1 MDKKKKKFLWLAII
15 ILVIVGLIW
24 LTISL
29 LKFEPVDDSIYST
42 DSQPRFETNSPEFTE
57 PVAISPEKSTEFTIE
72 NLSRTFA
79 ERFGS
84 WSTDNPGQNLADL
97 NAIITAN
104 FEAELENLISYQERD
119 FYGVTS
125 KAISTKIQFLDES
138 GGQAEVLVGTQR
150 ISTDEDLN
158 QSTEYQGLL
167 VGLILNN
174 NTWLVNQAEWQ

>member
-1 MDKKKKKFLWLAII
+1 M
-15 ILVIVGLIW
+15 
-24 LTISL
+24 
-29 LKFEPVDDSIYST
+29 
-42 DSQPRFETNSPEFTE
+42 
-57 PVAISPEKSTEFTIE
+57 
-72 NLSRTFA
+72 SRTFA